1 MYTKHYHRINQD
13 DKLADIILK
22 KPITLLMLEHFEID
36 FMVKNK
42 NVSEICSEYNINKR
56 VFTDIINLYLNIL
69 PENCKDYSQDE
80 ITSVIHFL
88 KRSHDF
94 YKKDKYPEIL
104 DLINQLHK
112 ESESQEIK
120 LIEQFFKE
128 YFEEVLEH
136 LNYEDEVAFPYFL
149 KIIKNNQSIDKS
161 EDFSVKEY
169 TEHHS
174 DIESKLAD
182 LKNLLL
188 KHISLKS
195 NLSLKRKL
203 LFNLFEL
210 EFDLKIHSLIED
222 NILVPLLNQFEKGE
236 KK

>member
-1 MYTKHYHRINQD
+1 MYTKHYHKIKSE

-42 NVSEICSEYNINKR
+42 NVSEICSENNINER
-56 VFTDIINLYLNIL
+56 VFIDIINLYLNIL

-80 ITSVIHFL
+80 IITVIHFL

-161 EDFSVKEY
+161 DDFSVKEY

-174 DIESKLAD
+174 DIESKLED

>member
-1 MYTKHYHRINQD
+1 MYTKHYHKIKSE
-13 DKLADIILK
+13 DKLIDIILK

-42 NVSEICSEYNINKR
+42 NVSEICTENNINER
-56 VFTDIINLYLNIL
+56 VFIDIINLYLNIL
-69 PENCKDYSQDE
+69 PENCNDYSQDE
-80 ITSVIHFL
+80 IVSVIQFL
-88 KRSHDF
+88 KKSHDF

-104 DLINQLHK
+104 DLINQLHE

-120 LIEQFFKE
+120 LIEKFFKE

-149 KIIKNNQSIDKS
+149 KIIKKNQSSEKT

-174 DIESKLAD
+174 DIESKLED

-195 NLSLKRKL
+195 NLNLKRKL

-222 NILVPLLNQFEKGE
+222 NILAPLLNQFEKGE